1 MIQVH
6 TIDLE
11 FQGVLKVIAAFL
23 IPHRDGVVLVE
34 SGPQTCWEALKRG
47 LAQQGYAPCDV
58 TDVLLSHIHFDHA
71 GAAWVLA
78 KAGANI
84 HVHPKGIRHL
94 ADPTRLWNSAA
105 RIYGDA
111 GMEMLWGSM
120 EQIEASKLNIAE
132 DGQVLSIGG
141 LEFIAHHSPGH
152 AKHHIAWQCGEAL
165 FTGDVGGVC
174 INNGPMEPPCP
185 PPDIDALA
193 WHTSIKKLIELPN
206 VSRLFLTHFG
216 EQTGDVVEHW
226 YALAE
231 RLDAWI
237 AFIQQNQHL
246 EDDALTEVFTSF
258 VDQERQNYEGATE
271 CYAFANPAEMSVSG
285 IKRWL
290 MKRDEI
296 AA

>member
-1 MIQVH
+1 MTPIH

-47 LAQQGYAPCDV
+47 LAKHGYAPCDV
-58 TDVLLSHIHFDHA
+58 TDVLLSHVHFDHA
-71 GAAWVLA
+71 GAAWSLA

-111 GMEMLWGSM
+111 GMAMLWGAMENIEDEKLSSIED
-120 EQIEASKLNIAE
+120 EQILNI
-132 DGQVLSIGG
+132 GG
-141 LEFIAHHSPGH
+141 IDFVAHHSPGH
-152 AKHHIAWQCGEAL
+152 AKHHIAWQCGDAL

-174 INNGPMEPPCP
+174 INNGPLEPPCP
-185 PPDIDALA
+185 PPDIDAVA
-193 WHTSIKKLIELPN
+193 WHASIAKLR
-206 VSRLFLTHFG
+206 RLKDVKRLYLTHFG
-216 EQTGDVVEHW
+216 EQTGSVAAHW
-226 YALAE
+226 EGLGVKLDTWISFIAAQGELDTSAVIDAFTEFVNTEREKHGGAE
-231 RLDAWI
+231 
-237 AFIQQNQHL
+237 
-246 EDDALTEVFTSF
+246 
-258 VDQERQNYEGATE
+258 G

-285 IKRWL
+285 IRRWL
-290 MKRDEI
+290 SLRD
-296 AA
+296 A